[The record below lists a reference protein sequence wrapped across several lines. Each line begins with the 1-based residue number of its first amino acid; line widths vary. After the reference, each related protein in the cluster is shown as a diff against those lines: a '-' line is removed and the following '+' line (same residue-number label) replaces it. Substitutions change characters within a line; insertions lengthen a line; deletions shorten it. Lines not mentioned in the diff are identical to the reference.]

1 MKTAYQANGWIKH
14 TEEDTWEN
22 GCLSASGN
30 LFSGNDVFKADT
42 VEALVKQLK
51 AFTGCDDDQN
61 LLLNS
66 CDTLGRLDIQTMEDA
81 NGTVASEADIE
92 AFKKSEKRLWLCC
105 YTFNIELVQSA
116 VVDLSAAKEQ
126 FPTAN
131 LD

>member
-1 MKTAYQANGWIKH
+1 MITRPFDKSHLHLLFIV
-14 TEEDTWEN
+14 
-22 GCLSASGN
+22 LN
-30 LFSGNDVFKADT
+30 LRCYFFKADT
-42 VEALVKQLK
+42 VESLVKQLK

-81 NGTVASEADIE
+81 NGMVASESDIE

-116 VVDLSAAKEQ
+116 VVDLSAA
-126 FPTAN
+126 T
-131 LD
+131 